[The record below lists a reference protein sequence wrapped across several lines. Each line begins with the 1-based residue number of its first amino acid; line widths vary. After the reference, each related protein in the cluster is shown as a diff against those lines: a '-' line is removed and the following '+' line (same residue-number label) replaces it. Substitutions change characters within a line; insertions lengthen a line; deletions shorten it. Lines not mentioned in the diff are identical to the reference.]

1 MELVGI
7 VCIAWQWLKQAT
19 VATKRLD
26 KMVDGT
32 ERQFYTSKI
41 ETMKF
46 FFHYELRKTSGLHAR
61 LRDQTTITV
70 AGDHE
75 ILI

>member
-1 MELVGI
+1 MVEGI
-7 VCIAWQWLKQAT
+7 

-26 KMVDGT
+26 KIPHGS
-32 ERQFYTSKI
+32 EKQFYNAKI

-61 LRDQTTITV
+61 LLDQTIITV
-70 AGDHE
+70 AGERE